1 MSSIG
6 ITSIPIS
13 GYNRLPVPNR
23 FFKHEHSTGLAMIFP
38 GLRYPCDMPL
48 LYYLT
53 QVFLNHDLDVLQ
65 LHTDYT
71 TEPIK
76 SLSPT
81 ERLQTMGSDAQAA
94 LEAIYPNG
102 DYPILV
108 IAGKSIGTLQLAMLL
123 SSAVPA
129 DLACIWLTPLLHY
142 PTVVDAAL
150 QHAGA
155 ALFIASRA
163 DETFEPESMEQI
175 QSQPNNQTLLIEE
188 ADHSLLIP
196 GNTLRSV
203 EILGQVVQSYFSF
216 VRGLYN

>member
-6 ITSIPIS
+6 ITSLTIS
-13 GYNRLPVPNR
+13 GYHHQPVPNR
-23 FFKHEHSTGLAMIFP
+23 FFKHEHAKGLALVFP
-38 GLRYPCDMPL
+38 GLRYTCDMPL

-53 QVFLNHDLDVLQ
+53 QVFLNQDLDVLQ

-71 TEPIK
+71 IEPIK
-76 SLSPT
+76 SLSPS
-81 ERLQTMGSDAQAA
+81 ERLQVMGSDAQAA
-94 LEAIYPNG
+94 LEAIYTNG
-102 DYPILV
+102 GYPKLV

-123 SSAVPA
+123 SSVMPA
-129 DLACIWLTPLLHY
+129 DLACIWITPLLHY

-150 QHAGA
+150 QHSGP

-175 QSQPNNQTLLIEE
+175 NSQPNNQSLLIEE

-196 GNTLRSV
+196 GDALRSV
-203 EILGQVVQSYFSF
+203 EIMAQVVQCYHSF
-216 VRGLYN
+216 VSGLF